1 MEGGIFFITVCNQEK
16 TSSVSTSL
24 RPALAGRKQEGRNSF
39 CEQFLLQFEDDYG
52 ILPSL
57 IRVIDN

>member
-1 MEGGIFFITVCNQEK
+1 MEGGIFFITVYNQEK
-16 TSSVSTSL
+16 TSVSTSL
-24 RPALAGRKQEGRNSF
+24 RLVLAGRKQEGRNSF

-57 IRVIDN
+57 IRIIDN